1 MEATVKVDEAVLA
14 DCGISITH
22 FREAVVCAL
31 GKIMHPE
38 TGQPI
43 HINGVLVTVEVSS
56 PEVKKTTIVGPAALL
71 PANEAMPANYSIEY

>member
-1 MEATVKVDEAVLA
+1 MEAKVKIDQAMLA

-22 FREAVVCAL
+22 FREAVACAL
-31 GKIMHPE
+31 GKMIHPE

-43 HINGVLVTVEVSS
+43 HINGVMVTLEVRS
-56 PEVKKTTIVGPAALL
+56 PGVKKTTIVGPAALL